1 MGICCRVV
9 FEYLKKVEPEV
20 TEQAPPEKAK
30 PLQEL
35 IMFMQCN
42 EQLSIVLKY
51 NTSNKV
57 TK

>member
-20 TEQAPPEKAK
+20 TEQVPPEKAK

-35 IMFMQCN
+35 ITFMQCN
-42 EQLSIVLKY
+42 EQLSIVLK
-51 NTSNKV
+51 
-57 TK
+57 